1 MRGLI
6 QGVLPALL
14 IFCVGCSK
22 EEAGGVSAASE
33 AYCGEG
39 IFTDRGP
46 KAAANRYVLK
56 LDEVDVSAKREH
68 VFRMAGLPEVRF
80 WIGFSL
86 EGLPPLVADSTDG
99 SNYNQAAIHILLKTS
114 EGREI
119 LNGKAPFSRWTWSGS
134 MGGTSRF
141 VYLRGDPGQGG
152 CSEFVPERGAEYL
165 LTINIEPV
173 PGSVSVVPA
182 SLEVRGGGRKVP

>member
-1 MRGLI
+1 MRGLV

-14 IFCVGCSK
+14 IFCVSCSR
-22 EEAGGVSAASE
+22 EEAGVVSTASE
-33 AYCGEG
+33 AYRGEG
-39 IFTDRGP
+39 TFTDWGP
-46 KAAANRYVLK
+46 KVAANRYLLELGK
-56 LDEVDVSAKREH
+56 VDFSAKGEQ

-80 WIGFSL
+80 WIGFFL
-86 EGLPPLVADSTDG
+86 QGLPPLSADSTDG
-99 SNYNQAAIHILLKTS
+99 SNYNQAKIHVLMEDS
-114 EGREI
+114 EGREV

-152 CSEFVPERGAEYL
+152 CSEFTPVEVEEYL
-165 LTINIEPV
+165 LTIKVEPLQ
-173 PGSVSVVPA
+173 GSVKFAPA

>member
-1 MRGLI
+1 MRVLV

-14 IFCVGCSK
+14 IFCVGCSQ
-22 EEAGGVSAASE
+22 EEAGVVSAASE
-33 AYCGEG
+33 AYRGAG
-39 IFTDRGP
+39 TFTDWGP
-46 KAAANRYVLK
+46 KVAANRYVLELGK
-56 LDEVDVSAKREH
+56 VDFSAQEEQ

-86 EGLPPLVADSTDG
+86 QGVPPLSADSTDR
-99 SNYNQAAIHILLKTS
+99 SNYNRAKIHVLMEDS
-114 EGREI
+114 EGREV
-119 LNGKAPFSRWTWSGS
+119 LNGKASLSKWTWSGS

-152 CSEFVPERGAEYL
+152 CSEFTPVEGEEYL
-165 LTINIEPV
+165 LTIKVEPLQ
-173 PGSVSVVPA
+173 GSVKFAPA